1 MGPLPEQPDSLYLHD
16 LHCYHSSAVPGW
28 GTVATR
34 MVVDIAI
41 GNRLDEVSLLAVNG
55 ADTFW
60 KLHGFVPVQDRALQ
74 KRLRGIYVK
83 WSTCIVGLDE
93 ACGFGGEGQFA
104 SQLLAIVPI
113 AIWQRSEG

>member
-60 KLHGFVPVQDRALQ
+60 KLHGFVPSRTAHFKSDCGGSIQ
-74 KRLRGIYVK
+74 K

>member
-16 LHCYHSSAVPGW
+16 LALLPFKRRAGM

-55 ADTFW
+55 ADTF
-60 KLHGFVPVQDRALQ
+60 GNCMALSRSRTAHF
-74 KRLRGIYVK
+74 K
-83 WSTCIVGLDE
+83 SD
-93 ACGFGGEGQFA
+93 CGD
-104 SQLLAIVPI
+104 L
-113 AIWQRSEG
+113 W